1 MNRPVLSWA
10 FYDWANSAYAVTVM
24 SGFFPLF
31 FKQYWADSL
40 SAQESTYQLGLANS
54 VASLA
59 IVVLAPILGSI
70 ADCAGSKKKFLFVF
84 TFLGVTMCASLFLL
98 EQGSWQLA
106 IAIYIF
112 ACIGFMGGVSFSDS
126 LLVDVS
132 PKKDFDKS
140 SALGYALGY
149 LGGGILFAVCVWMV
163 QTPAL
168 FGITS
173 VEQAVKLSFLLVA
186 LWWLVF
192 SIPVFLWVR
201 ESPATAAAHSAV
213 NSLWAGFLQ
222 LRQTFRQ
229 IKELKVVFTFLL
241 AYWLYIDGVDT
252 IVRMAVDYGL
262 SLGIDSNDLII
273 ALLITQFIG
282 FPSAIAFGYLGE
294 KIGPKAGIM
303 IAIGVYIFVTFW
315 AYQMDSSR
323 EFYILAIIIGMVQ
336 GGVQSLSRSLYAR
349 IIPKHQSAEFFG
361 FYNMLGKFAAVLGPV
376 MIGWVTVMTGNHRLA
391 MLSILILFIAGA
403 VILIRVNIAEGIAH
417 AEKIDKQYANL
428 GSSI

>member
-1 MNRPVLSWA
+1 MPRLNRSVLSWA

-24 SGFFPLF
+24 SGFFPIF
-31 FKQYWADSL
+31 FKQYWADPL

-54 VASLA
+54 IASLA
-59 IVVLAPILGSI
+59 IVVLAPLLGSI
-70 ADCAGSKKKFLFVF
+70 ADSAGSKKKFLFVF
-84 TFLGVTMCASLFLL
+84 TFLGITMCASLFLL

-126 LLVDVS
+126 LLVSVS
-132 PKKDFDKS
+132 ADKDLDKT

-149 LGGGILFAVCVWMV
+149 LGGGLLFAFCVWMV
-163 QTPAL
+163 QSPEL
-168 FGITS
+168 FNISGT
-173 VEQAVKLSFLLVA
+173 EYAVKLSFLVVA
-186 LWWLVF
+186 IWWLIF

-201 ESPATAAAHSAV
+201 EPPAANVIQSSK
-213 NSLWAGFLQ
+213 NSVWAGFLQ

-229 IKELKVVFTFLL
+229 IKELKVVFTFLV

-294 KIGPKAGIM
+294 RLGPRTGIL
-303 IAIGVYIFVTFW
+303 IAIGVYIFVVFW
-315 AYQMDSSR
+315 AYQMDSSW
-323 EFYILAIIIGMVQ
+323 EFYMLAIIIGMVQ

-349 IIPKHQSAEFFG
+349 IIPRHQSAEFFG
-361 FYNMLGKFAAVLGPV
+361 FYNMLGKFAAVLGPI
-376 MIGWVTVMTGNHRLA
+376 MIGWVTVMTGSHRVA

-403 VILIRVNIAEGIAH
+403 VILTRVNIAEGIAH
-417 AEKIDKQYANL
+417 AQKLDGQY
-428 GSSI
+428 SR